1 MRKPKAPRR
10 QENSDRPTPFKIFF
24 VFASITTVTLG
35 GAYVI
40 VPVMGR
46 ALEKRGWMDEGRFY
60 DIFARAQSLPGPQAL
75 STALLISRE
84 LCGLPGAV
92 AAFFGVVLPPFL
104 AIIIVGKF
112 IAAYGDLAEV
122 RRFLEG
128 AGAVV
133 PGIVAAMILNTAR
146 RRKWNI
152 IRICGVSALAALLI
166 LFPSESVPIVALA
179 IPLLYLIES
188 LWKPSK

>member
-1 MRKPKAPRR
+1 MRKPRAPRG
-10 QENSDRPTPFKIFF
+10 QENSDRPTPFKLFF

-40 VPVMGR
+40 VPVMER
-46 ALEKRGWMDEGRFY
+46 ALEKRRWMDEGRFY
-60 DIFARAQSLPGPQAL
+60 DIFARAQTLPGPQAL

-84 LCGLPGAV
+84 LCGLPGAL
-92 AAFFGVVLPPFL
+92 AAFFGVVLPPFF
-104 AIIIVGKF
+104 AIILVGNL
-112 IAAYGDLAEV
+112 ITAYGALPEV
-122 RRFLEG
+122 QRFLHG

-146 RRKWNI
+146 RRTWNAVRI
-152 IRICGVSALAALLI
+152 IGVVVLATLLI
-166 LFPSESVPIVALA
+166 LIPSASVLIIAAAL
-179 IPLLYLIES
+179 PFMYLIEC